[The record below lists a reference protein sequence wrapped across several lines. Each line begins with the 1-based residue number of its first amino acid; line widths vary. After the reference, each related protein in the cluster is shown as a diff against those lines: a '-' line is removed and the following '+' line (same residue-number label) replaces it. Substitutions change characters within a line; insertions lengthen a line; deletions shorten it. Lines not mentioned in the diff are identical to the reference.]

1 MMAKNPKPRYQNSGA
16 YQRQKDPQD
25 RVVSEKLVAFSDPTY
40 EGFVALWA
48 WSAGAEDL
56 VIDRVPA
63 SGERRVP
70 VTYPIHPTYV
80 RAANRGGR

>member
-1 MMAKNPKPRYQNSGA
+1 MMAKKPKYQNSGV
-16 YQRQKDPQD
+16 YQRQKDTTE

-48 WSAGAEDL
+48 WSTGAEDL

-70 VTYPIHPTYV
+70 VVYPIHPTYV